1 MSISP
6 LTLIYRFVFIAII
19 SIVLMILDHRTRY
32 FDWTRSSLSFINT
45 PFNTVLTVP
54 VRMRSFYEEYWPN
67 KQLRER
73 IARLQNENQRM
84 AAKVQKYDAIEIE
97 KNRLLVLLAASQA
110 KGEAEVKIGRIIR
123 TNIEGPYDQR
133 IMIDRGE
140 RDGVTRTQAVIDSNG
155 VIGQVSGV
163 ARDHSVVT
171 VITDA
176 AHAVPVEVLRN
187 GLNAVA
193 RGTGDALALTIPF
206 MSFQADIEVGD
217 VLVTSGLGG
226 VFPSGH
232 PVAEVYDIEGVSG
245 EPFLSIKAR
254 PFAELNKVKN
264 ILLLQQT
271 AQSDL
276 PLRRAARQNTAG
288 SGQLDSQ
295 VKPVTA
301 SESLKQKQ
309 TQHGTALTSD
319 SIINRQKQT
328 KDPVQ

>member
-6 LTLIYRFVFIAII
+6 LTLVYRFVFIAII
-19 SIVLMILDHRTRY
+19 TIALMILDHRTRY
-32 FDWTRSSLSFINT
+32 FDWTRTTLSFINT
-45 PFNTVLTVP
+45 PFNTVLTTP
-54 VRMRSFYEEYWPN
+54 VRMRSFYEDYWPN
-67 KQLRER
+67 KQLRDR
-73 IARLQNENQRM
+73 IAMLQHENQRL
-84 AAKVQKYDAIEIE
+84 AVKAQKYDAIEIE
-97 KNRLLVLLAASQA
+97 KNRLLVLLAASRA

-140 RDGVTRTQAVIDSNG
+140 RDGVSHTQAVIDANG

-193 RGTGDALALTIPF
+193 RGIGDAQALIIPF

-245 EPFLSIKAR
+245 EQFLSIKAR

-264 ILLLQQT
+264 ILLLQQVAPT
-271 AQSDL
+271 EFSS
-276 PLRRAARQNTAG
+276 RRARQNNVAG
-288 SGQLDSQ
+288 SGQINGQ
-295 VKPVTA
+295 AKPVGA
-301 SESLKQKQ
+301 STEELMRSRAKND
-309 TQHGTALTSD
+309 TALTSD
-319 SIINRQKQT
+319 SIRNKQKQA
-328 KDPVQ
+328 PEQ

>member
-1 MSISP
+1 
-6 LTLIYRFVFIAII
+6 
-19 SIVLMILDHRTRY
+19 MILDQRTRY
-32 FDWTRSSLSFINT
+32 FDWTRSTLSFINT

-54 VRMRSFYEEYWPN
+54 VRMRSFYEDYWPN
-67 KQLRER
+67 KQLRDR
-73 IARLQNENQRM
+73 IGMLQNENQRL

-140 RDGVTRTQAVIDSNG
+140 RDGVTRTQAVIDANG

-176 AHAVPVEVLRN
+176 VHAVPVEVLRN

-193 RGTGDALALTIPF
+193 RGTGDAQALIIPF

-271 AQSDL
+271 AATDL
-276 PLRRAARQNTAG
+276 PLRRAANENATV
-288 SGQLDSQ
+288 SGQTNTQINSA
-295 VKPVTA
+295 A
-301 SESLKQKQ
+301 SSEVLKQKKA
-309 TQHGTALTSD
+309 QHDTALTSD
-319 SIINRQKQT
+319 SIMNRQKQGS
-328 KDPVQ
+328 VE